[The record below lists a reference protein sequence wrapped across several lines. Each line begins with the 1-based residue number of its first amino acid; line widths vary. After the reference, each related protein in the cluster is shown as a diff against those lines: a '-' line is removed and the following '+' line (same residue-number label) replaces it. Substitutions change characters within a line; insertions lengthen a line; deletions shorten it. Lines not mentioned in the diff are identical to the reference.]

1 MTGGQ
6 WALWIE
12 RAEIL
17 QLHCTIESAEGLIQF
32 QMPRSH
38 HESINLEYVGKV
50 PACLYLVAGG
60 EGDDRGQDGWMTL
73 STQWTWVWANS
84 ERWWKTRKT
93 EDNMV
98 GWHHLDSMDMSL
110 SKLWEIVKDREAWH
124 AAVHGVARVGQDWA
138 NEQQQPS
145 IKSQWHPMKR
155 MDFTHGFLDIFHSCI
170 SSSAN
175 WVALLHLC
183 LFQMLIEDTD
193 SLQPNGL

>member
-1 MTGGQ
+1 M
-6 WALWIE
+6 LWTVLLEKTLESPLDRKEI
-12 RAEIL
+12 RPVNPKGNQPWIFIGRTDAEAETQKL
-17 QLHCTIESAEGLIQF
+17 WPPVWRSNSLEKTLMLEKIES
-32 QMPRSH
+32 
-38 HESINLEYVGKV
+38 
-50 PACLYLVAGG
+50 GG
-60 EGDDRGQDGWMTL
+60 D
-73 STQWTWVWANS
+73 
-84 ERWWKTRKT
+84 KT
-93 EDNMV
+93 EDNIV

-110 SKLWEIVKDREAWH
+110 SKLWEIVKDREAWR

-175 WVALLHLC
+175 WAALLHLC